1 MKRKVA
7 LTLAGIGIVA
17 SVFHVQSLHYQKRID
32 KLQSELA
39 DVQVQNK
46 ILQADLKECK
56 NFQANNDKL
65 FAEFLKDFERVNK
78 SIKKGGN

>member
-17 SVFHVQSLHYQKRID
+17 VAFQAQSLHYQKRID

-39 DVQVQNK
+39 DVQVQNTLLK
-46 ILQADLKECK
+46 SDLKECK
-56 NFQANNDKL
+56 SFQAMISCL
-65 FAEFLKDFERVNK
+65 QSF
-78 SIKKGGN
+78 